1 MISGI
6 QATDPIAGA
15 ATGAAAGQAMGKDAF
30 MKLLVNQIKNQD
42 PMAPTD
48 NQQFIAQ
55 LAQFSSLEQMTTM
68 NENIVG
74 LAVLQQNNALLDQLT
89 SSSALIGQHVT
100 WADPTTGQSRDG
112 VVSSVK
118 LVDGLA
124 VLRVGTEDVP
134 LGAVEE
140 VDGAPQADAGTGT
153 TDGADAGTDTDTGGA
168 DGAAGTNDDTTQ
180 GD

>member
-6 QATDPIAGA
+6 QAADPI
-15 ATGAAAGQAMGKDAF
+15 TGAASSAGAEQAMGKDAF

-100 WADPTTGQSRDG
+100 WADPATGQTQDG

-124 VLRVGTEDVP
+124 VLRIGTQDVP
-134 LGAVEE
+134 LGAVQE
-140 VDGAPQADAGTGT
+140 VDGAPQTDASTD
-153 TDGADAGTDTDTGGA
+153 TDGAGGA
-168 DGAAGTNDDTTQ
+168 SGTNEDDDNTQ

>member
-6 QATDPIAGA
+6 QAADPI
-15 ATGAAAGQAMGKDAF
+15 TGAASSAGAGQAMGKDAF

-100 WADPTTGQSRDG
+100 WADPTTGQTQDG

-124 VLRVGTEDVP
+124 VLRVGTQDVP
-134 LGAVEE
+134 LGAVQE
-140 VDGAPQADAGTGT
+140 VDGAPQADAA
-153 TDGADAGTDTDTGGA
+153 TDADGSGGTDTGGA
-168 DGAAGTNDDTTQ
+168 DGAAGTDQDDDTTQ